1 MHVLATAGHV
11 DHGKSALLRA
21 LTGMEPDRWE
31 EENRRGMTLDL
42 GFVWTALDSG
52 ERVAFVDVPGHQRF
66 VPTMLAG
73 VGPVPAVLFV
83 VAADEGWKQ
92 QSAEHL
98 DALDALGIRHGLI
111 VVTRCDLADPA
122 SAMAQAR
129 DQVSRTSLRDA
140 ETVAVSAITGHG
152 MNQVRDAIDRLILQL
167 PAPQPDAPV
176 RFWIDRAFTMR
187 GAGTVVT
194 GTLGAGRVSRGDQ
207 LVVHPG
213 GHRVCVR
220 SIQMLG
226 QTTDTATPVARV
238 ALNLRGVSVEQVRR
252 GHALLTP
259 DAWLPTSVIDV
270 RIRGETSYD
279 HATCTMHIGSAA
291 IPARVRRL
299 GRDTVR
305 LTLDTDVPLRV
316 GDIALLRD
324 PGRHQIIGGA
334 IVLDPQPPAFHRRGD
349 ARRRTDLLATMTGI
363 PHAADELRRRRLI
376 RTHELRTLGVNGPV
390 TEVTGGWVADPEHW
404 EQLKAGLVDAVTQH
418 ATDFPLEAGL
428 SADVARQRLDLPDTQ
443 IVKALVGDP
452 LEIRN
457 GRVSLVGFAV
467 SLPPHL
473 QFAVNAIRADLKTNL
488 WAAPTA
494 QRLEELG
501 LGPRELDAAVRAGA
515 LERIGT
521 EIYLLPGS
529 IDAAAT
535 TLRAL
540 RQPFTVS
547 QARSTLRTTRRVAV
561 PLLELLDSDG
571 ITCRVSESG
580 RRFMETEGLSPGP
593 R

>member
-21 LTGMEPDRWE
+21 FTGMEPDRWE
-31 EENRRGMTLDL
+31 EEHRRGMTLDL
-42 GFVWTALDSG
+42 GFVWTTLDSG
-52 ERVAFVDVPGHQRF
+52 EQVAFVDVPGHERF
-66 VPTMLAG
+66 VTTMLAG
-73 VGPVPAVLFV
+73 VGPVPVVLFV

-111 VVTRCDLADPA
+111 VITRCDLADPA
-122 SAMAQAR
+122 CAMAQAQ
-129 DQVSRTSLRDA
+129 DQVSRTSLRGA
-140 ETVAVSAITGHG
+140 ETVAVSAITGQG
-152 MNQVRDAIDRLILQL
+152 LDRLRDALNRLILQL
-167 PAPQPDAPV
+167 PAPQPDARV
-176 RFWIDRAFTMR
+176 RLWIDRAFTMR

-213 GHRVCVR
+213 GHRVSVR

-238 ALNLRGVSVEQVRR
+238 ALNLRGVRVEQVRR

-259 DAWLPTSVIDV
+259 DAWLITSAIDV
-270 RIRGETSYD
+270 RIRGEIGRVP
-279 HATCTMHIGSAA
+279 AMCTMHIGSAA
-291 IPARVRRL
+291 VPARVRRL
-299 GRDTVR
+299 GSDNAR

-334 IVLDPQPPAFHRRGD
+334 TVLDPQPPPLHRRGD

-363 PHAADELRRRRLI
+363 PNVADELRRRHLI

-390 TEVTGGWVADPEHW
+390 KEVALGWVADPQHW
-404 EQLKAGLVDAVTQH
+404 EQLKAGLVAAVTEH
-418 ATDFPLEAGL
+418 STNFPLDAGL
-428 SADVARQRLDLPDTQ
+428 SADMGRRLLDLPD
-443 IVKALVGDP
+443 IELVNALAVAP
-452 LEIRN
+452 LEIRD
-457 GRVSLVGFAV
+457 GRLALVG
-467 SLPPHL
+467 STRDLPPYVQRAIEAL
-473 QFAVNAIRADLKTNL
+473 QAELTANP
-488 WAAPTA
+488 WAAPA
-494 QRLEELG
+494 SHRLAELG
-501 LGPRELDAAVRAGA
+501 LGQRELVATVRAGA

-521 EIYLLPGS
+521 GIYLLPGS
-529 IDAAAT
+529 IDAAAA

-540 RQPFTVS
+540 CQPFTVS
-547 QARSTLRTTRRVAV
+547 QARIALGTTRRVAV
-561 PLLELLDSDG
+561 PILEHLDTSGLTRRVDG
-571 ITCRVSESG
+571 GG
-580 RRFMETEGLSPGP
+580 RIFTEEAPAHPASH
-593 R
+593 